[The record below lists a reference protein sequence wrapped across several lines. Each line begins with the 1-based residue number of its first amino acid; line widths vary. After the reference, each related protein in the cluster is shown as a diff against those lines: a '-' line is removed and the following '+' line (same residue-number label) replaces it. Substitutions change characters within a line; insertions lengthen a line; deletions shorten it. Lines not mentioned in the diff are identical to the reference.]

1 MSNTIELIKKQL
13 EELTKFKEDLS
24 VNGHNQEFKIW
35 NQVTKKIIE
44 KKFGDK
50 TLKDFSYIQ
59 YFPMIISVGKIPDSK
74 IRESFEKG
82 LNSAEAFLNG
92 LLKELEIFG
101 ESDAIVAEDEIGK
114 KDMANGRGI
123 HLVIN
128 NTQSNQ
134 QTVNITATFNQVI
147 DIISETGKSEEKKAE
162 AMGKVN
168 ELKEEI
174 EKQNPNW
181 EKIKSILHWLLDFSQ
196 KVFLKILPFLLEKY
210 NK

>member
-1 MSNTIELIKKQL
+1 MANTTELIKKQL
-13 EELTKFKEDLS
+13 GEIAKFKEDAS
-24 VNGHNQEFKIW
+24 INDRSQEFKIW
-35 NQVTKKIIE
+35 HQVTKKIIE
-44 KKFGDK
+44 KKFDDK
-50 TLKDFSYIQ
+50 ALKDFNHIS
-59 YFPMIISVGKIPDSK
+59 YFPMVMSIGKIPDFK

-82 LNSAEAFLNG
+82 LNSAEAFLVG
-92 LLKELEIFG
+92 LVKEIEIFG
-101 ESDAIVAEDEIGK
+101 ESDTSTIDAEIVKEK
-114 KDMANGRGI
+114 TVNNKDI

-134 QTVNITATFNQVI
+134 QTVNITAAFSQ
-147 DIISETGKSEEKKAE
+147 IIEIINETSNSEEEKIE
-162 AMGKVN
+162 AKGKVN

-181 EKIKSILHWLLDFSQ
+181 ERVKSILHWLLDFSQ

>member
-1 MSNTIELIKKQL
+1 MSNAIELIKKQL
-13 EELTKFKEDLS
+13 EELGKFKEDQS

-35 NQVTKKIIE
+35 HQVTKKIIE
-44 KKFGDK
+44 KKFDGK
-50 TLKDFSYIQ
+50 ALKDFSYIQ
-59 YFPMIISVGKIPDSK
+59 YFPMVMSVGKIPDFK
-74 IRESFEKG
+74 IRESFERG

-101 ESDAIVAEDEIGK
+101 ESDAIIAEAEIGK
-114 KDMANGRGI
+114 KSMTNGSGI

-134 QTVNITATFNQVI
+134 QTVNITATFNQVM
-147 DIISETGKSEEKKAE
+147 DIISETGKSEEEKTE
-162 AMGKVN
+162 ARGKVD

-174 EKQNPNW
+174 EKQNPSW
-181 EKIKSILHWLLDFSQ
+181 EKVKSILHWLLDFSQ

>member
-13 EELTKFKEDLS
+13 EELGKFKEDQS
-24 VNGHNQEFKIW
+24 INGHNQEFKIW
-35 NQVTKKIIE
+35 HQVTKKIIE
-44 KKFGDK
+44 KRFDAKA
-50 TLKDFSYIQ
+50 LKDFSYIQ
-59 YFPMIISVGKIPDSK
+59 YFPMIMSIGKIPDFK

-82 LNSAEAFLNG
+82 LNSAEAFLSG

-101 ESDAIVAEDEIGK
+101 ESDVVIAEARVEKENKTSD
-114 KDMANGRGI
+114 RGI

-134 QTVNITATFNQVI
+134 QTVNITATFNQIVN
-147 DIISETGKSEEKKAE
+147 IINETGNSEDEKTE
-162 AMGKVN
+162 ARGKVN